1 VTQARPKAPAP
12 AGSCWTSSSTVS
24 QDEQSLGMIV
34 LLAKRTAS
42 TNVAS
47 PGAAWTV
54 SDARPANKLTTAVPA
69 APRGYEEIRN
79 PSRDGPST

>member
-1 VTQARPKAPAP
+1 
-12 AGSCWTSSSTVS
+12 VS

-34 LLAKRTAS
+34 LLAECTAS
-42 TNVAS
+42 TNLAS
-47 PGAAWTV
+47 PGAAWAV